1 MIHKGFLKETKN
13 NSRLFL
19 AVVAVSLGSGGLAIC
34 QAWLL
39 AVIINSIFIQHGG
52 MGDVKSQ
59 LAMLAGVI
67 MLRALFAFV
76 GERAAYR
83 FADTVKQDLRH
94 RITTHLL
101 ALGPVP
107 LASQN
112 SGELIN
118 VLSEGIESL
127 EAYFARYLPQ
137 LITASL
143 LPPLILGFVLF
154 RDSVSALLMLVTA
167 PLIPFFMVLIG
178 KMAEKLNKQQWEK
191 LSRLSAHFLD
201 VLQGLTTLKLFG
213 RSRDQVQ
220 VIAKMAGEFRDTT
233 LQVLRVAFLSA
244 LTLELFATIS
254 TALVA
259 VTVGIK
265 LLFGALEFRDA
276 FFVLLLAPEYYLP
289 LRQLGTHFHSGMTG
303 AAAAEKIYHIL
314 ALPLPPKGTG
324 SQTFYSPQTVTV
336 EFDNVSL
343 SYGRD
348 KSPALDGVSFTVRSG
363 EQVALVGATGAGKS
377 TVAGLLLRFMEASAG
392 TVRING
398 QELDSIDKIDW
409 LAHVAYVPQN
419 PHLFSGTV
427 ADNIAFGLTVHRDK
441 IAEAAQKAQAHDF
454 ISRLPLG
461 YDTVVGEGGR
471 GLSGGEKQRL
481 VIARAIVKDAPFVI
495 LDEATSSLD
504 PHTEQQIQAAL
515 ERLLCGRTAL
525 IIAHRLQ
532 TVYKADRIIVLKQ
545 GRVVE
550 SGTHRQLV
558 EQQGEYC
565 HMVRAFE
572 GKEGGEERH
581 DRI

>member
-1 MIHKGFLKETKN
+1 MIHKGLFRETKIHY
-13 NSRLFL
+13 RWFL
-19 AVVAVSLGSGGLAIC
+19 AVVVVSISSGSLAIG
-34 QAWLL
+34 QAWLIAAIINNVFLENGSINDVKNWL
-39 AVIINSIFIQHGG
+39 AVLAAVSI
-52 MGDVKSQ
+52 
-59 LAMLAGVI
+59 
-67 MLRALFAFV
+67 LRAFLVFI
-76 GERAAYR
+76 GENAGYR
-83 FADTVKQDLRH
+83 FADAVKENVRH

-118 VLSEGIESL
+118 VLAEGIESL

-137 LITASL
+137 LITAAL
-143 LPPLILGFVLF
+143 LPPMILGFVF
-154 RDSVSALLMLVTA
+154 FHDTVSALLMLVTA

-178 KMAEKLNKQQWEK
+178 KMAEKKNKQQWEK

-220 VIAKMAGEFRDTT
+220 VIAKMSGEFRDTT
-233 LQVLRVAFLSA
+233 LEVLRVAFLSA

-265 LLFGALEFRDA
+265 LLFGELEFRDA

-303 AAAAEKIYHIL
+303 AAAAEKIYAIL
-314 ALPLPPKGTG
+314 ALPMLPKGTG
-324 SQTFYSPQTVTV
+324 SQPFYSPTSVAV
-336 EFDNVSL
+336 EFDCVQF

-348 KSPALDGVSFTVRSG
+348 KQPALDRVSFSLSPG

-377 TVAGLLLRFMEASAG
+377 TVAGLMLRFIEPSAG
-392 TVRING
+392 MVRVNG
-398 QELDSIDKIDW
+398 QELSSLDRKDW

-419 PHLFSGTV
+419 PHLFAGTV
-427 ADNIAFGLTVHRDK
+427 ADNIAFGMRVSRDK
-441 IAEAAQKAQAHDF
+441 IVEAAKQAQAHDF
-454 ISRLPLG
+454 ISELPSG

-471 GLSGGEKQRL
+471 GLSGGERQRL
-481 VIARAIVKDAPFVI
+481 AIARAMVKDAPLVI
-495 LDEATSSLD
+495 LDEATASLD
-504 PHTEQQIQAAL
+504 YHTEEQIQTAL
-515 ERLLCGRTAL
+515 DSLLVRRTAL

-532 TVYKADRIIVLKQ
+532 TVVGADRIIVLKG
-545 GRVVE
+545 GRVAE
-550 SGTHRQLV
+550 IGTHAELL

-565 HMVRAFE
+565 RMVSAFQGH
-572 GKEGGEERH
+572 GKGEAK
-581 DRI
+581 